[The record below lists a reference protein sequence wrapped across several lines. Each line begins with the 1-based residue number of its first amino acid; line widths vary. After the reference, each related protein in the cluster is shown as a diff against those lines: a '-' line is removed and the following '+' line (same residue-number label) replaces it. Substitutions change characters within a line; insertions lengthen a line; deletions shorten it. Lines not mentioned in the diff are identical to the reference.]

1 MIEQSTKKR
10 MLIYSGSSNSE
21 LAKITM
27 ERIEDLDNKKTIFTG
42 FVKLDGYTKSID
54 CVTGAEKGNTPKYKI
69 DQFEKLA

>member
-1 MIEQSTKKR
+1 
-10 MLIYSGSSNSE
+10 
-21 LAKITM
+21 M